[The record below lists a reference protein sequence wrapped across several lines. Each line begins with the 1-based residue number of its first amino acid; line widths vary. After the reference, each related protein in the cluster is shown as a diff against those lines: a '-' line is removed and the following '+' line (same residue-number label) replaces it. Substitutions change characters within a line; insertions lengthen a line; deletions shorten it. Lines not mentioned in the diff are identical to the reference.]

1 MLAIFNQF
9 ENPVEITMQLLK
21 QLQVKVTN
29 TTINETIL
37 NHPDYPS
44 ILSISDALN
53 TWRVENAAIRI
64 ENDKLH
70 ELPLPCIAFT
80 RNNAAFILITS
91 IKDDKVFYLTE
102 TNKTAAKE
110 FQQFTKAFGG
120 VVLLAQAG
128 ENAGEKNYTQKKKE
142 QLKKQAGALSCFLA
156 IVVLLFASM
165 LLFINNNP
173 QHYLLFPLLS
183 ILNFAGLLTSI
194 ILLWYEAD
202 KTNPALQKICTG
214 GRKTNC
220 NAVLNS
226 KAAKIA
232 GLSWSELGFF
242 YFAGLFLLCLITSFA
257 NNITLLS
264 FIKLFNF
271 AAIVYVPFSL
281 FYQWKIV
288 KQWCPLCLTVQAI
301 LLLQFVVTAVST
313 YQHFN
318 LLTYQSLNLST
329 LSTTLLSFILP
340 AITWFIIKPL
350 LLVKQKAKQ
359 DFHALQR
366 IKFNTEIFN
375 ALLEKQKHITEPA
388 DGLGIILGNKHA
400 PNTLIKVCNPYC
412 GPCAKAHPEI
422 EKLLEENNNLKV
434 QIIFTATN
442 DEHDIRALP
451 AKHLLAVAEGNNETA
466 IKHALDHWYLAEKK
480 DYDVFA
486 AKYPM
491 PAQQNNGSGGND
503 ELQMQD
509 NKIEKMKGWCD
520 KVEISFTP
528 TIFFNGY
535 QLPDAYSISDLKYF
549 LAE

>member
-1 MLAIFNQF
+1 MKLTQFFNQY
-9 ENPVEITMQLLK
+9 EPLVTATIQLLD
-21 QLQVKVTN
+21 QLKVKVTN
-29 TTINETIL
+29 ITVSETL
-37 NHPDYPS
+37 QNHPDYPS
-44 ILSISDALN
+44 LLSISDALN
-53 TWRVENAAIRI
+53 TWHVENAAVSI
-64 ENDKLH
+64 ENDKLA

-80 RNNAAFILITS
+80 RGRTAFVLITA
-91 IKDDKVFYLTE
+91 IENDKVFYLTE
-102 TNKTAAKE
+102 TNKTAEKE
-110 FQQFTKAFGG
+110 LSQFLKDFGG

-128 ENAGEKNYTQKKKE
+128 ENAGEKNYQQKKKA
-142 QLKKQAGALSCFLA
+142 QLKKQSRVLLCFVS
-156 IVVLLFASM
+156 IVALLFASA

-214 GRKTNC
+214 GGKTNC

-226 KAAKIA
+226 KASKII
-232 GLSWSELGFF
+232 GLSWSELGFV
-242 YFAGLFLLCLITSFA
+242 YFTGLCLLLLLTGFT
-257 NNITLLS
+257 NNLALLP
-264 FIKLFNF
+264 FIELFNF

-281 FYQWKIV
+281 FYQWRV
-288 KQWCPLCLTVQAI
+288 VRQWCPLCLTVQAI
-301 LLLQFVVTAVST
+301 LLLQFAVVIVS
-313 YQHFN
+313 YQSSAISPSQPLNFSTNQPFN
-318 LLTYQSLNLST
+318 LSA
-329 LSTTLLSFILP
+329 LSTTLLSFTLP
-340 AITWFIIKPL
+340 AIAWFIIKPL
-350 LLVKQKAKQ
+350 LQAKQKARQ

-366 IKFNTEIFN
+366 IKFNTEIFG

-442 DEHDIRALP
+442 DEHDMRALP
-451 AKHLLAVAEGNNETA
+451 AKHLLAIAEKNNEVKT
-466 IKHALDHWYLAEKK
+466 KQALDDWYSADKK
-480 DYDVFA
+480 DYDMFA
-486 AKYPM
+486 EKFPM
-491 PAQQNNGSGGND
+491 NG
-503 ELQMQD
+503 ELKMQGS
-509 NKIEKMKGWCD
+509 KIEKMKDWCD

-535 QLPDAYSISDLKYF
+535 QFPDAYSIGDLKYF